1 MNEWQEHEVDTVKD
15 LPHGQ
20 RLHTQS
26 QESIFARPLTVNNK
40 MKTGLFAILNTAIT
54 KNFSN
59 NDKRVTVLTADSS
72 KEHKNMRKG
81 KPNLF

>member
-1 MNEWQEHEVDTVKD
+1 
-15 LPHGQ
+15 
-20 RLHTQS
+20 
-26 QESIFARPLTVNNK
+26 